1 MRKFKLFALAL
12 AIGTGSLF
20 AASVVGS
27 EEPEIDE
34 EYESEE
40 LFDEA
45 YGDAAFYK
53 KLQQEN
59 IIHKEDINY
68 WSKNLTVATIT
79 DDNHGLELFEAFLN
93 ENYKTSLNDDNLMLN
108 NNINVEQTNQ
118 CIRVCNGIVIMDE
131 KNKVCSGTLKITK
144 R

>member
-1 MRKFKLFALAL
+1 MKKFKLFALAL

-20 AASVVGS
+20 AASVVGL

-40 LFDEA
+40 LFNEA
-45 YGDAAFYK
+45 YGDADFYK

-59 IIHKEDINY
+59 IIHTENINY

-79 DDNHGLELFEAFLN
+79 DDNQGLELFEAFLN
-93 ENYKTSLNDDNLMLN
+93 ENYKTSLNDDNLILN

-118 CIRVCNGIVIMDE
+118 CIRVCSGIVIMDE
-131 KNKVCSGTLKITK
+131 KIKYVQG

>member
-20 AASVVGS
+20 AASVVVV

-34 EYESEE
+34 EYEFEE

-45 YGDAAFYK
+45 YGDASFYK

-59 IIHKEDINY
+59 IIHGKDINY
-68 WSKNLTVATIT
+68 WSKNLTGATIT
-79 DDNHGLELFEAFLN
+79 DDNHGLELFETFLN
-93 ENYKTSLNDDNLMLN
+93 ENYKTALNDNSRIFN
-108 NNINVEQTNQ
+108 NSINIEQSNQ
-118 CIRVCNGIVIMDE
+118 HMKVCSDIVIIDE
-131 KNKVCSGTLKITK
+131 KNNVCSGH
-144 R
+144 